1 MSKLITYIAHP
12 ISSDPAGNLI
22 KLQGIYREL
31 ALQNEVV
38 PFIPYVATV
47 VALDDALPE
56 ERAIGFTHN
65 EAIFRSGC
73 IGQIYL
79 YGDHISK
86 GMAIEIGWA
95 RELNIPVIPKTEG
108 TCKWEGVCKH

>member
-1 MSKLITYIAHP
+1 MKKQITYIAHP
-12 ISSDPAGNLI
+12 ISDNPAKNLI
-22 KLQGIYREL
+22 SLQRIYRTL
-31 ALQNEVV
+31 ALENEVV

-47 VALDDALPE
+47 VALDDALPH

-73 IGQIYL
+73 IDQVFL

-95 RELNIPVIPKTEG
+95 RELNIPVIPKTEA
-108 TCKWEGVCKH
+108 TCKL